1 MKRELSVFLITKQE
15 GANLRTCLESVKG
28 LADEIIILDS
38 GSTDDTLKIAAEF
51 NAKIGFKEF
60 ESFTEQKN
68 AALKMC
74 TKPWALSLDAD
85 ERLTPELRQE
95 IADLLSSKN
104 MDDCGGY
111 YLKRSSVFLGRR
123 MKHSGVNNEKI
134 LRLVKTASAEY
145 TGGRVHEVL
154 EVKGQ
159 TGELKNIFL
168 HNTYTSIEQYFYKFN
183 RYTSLG
189 AQTMAERGKK
199 FRFINLLRPPLEFF
213 KIYVLKLACL
223 DGIQGFLWALFSSM
237 YPSVKYA
244 KLWEIYHNKKQ

>member
-1 MKRELSVFLITKQE
+1 MKRKLSVFLITKQE
-15 GANLRTCLESVKG
+15 GANLRACLESVKG
-28 LADEIIILDS
+28 LADEIVILDS

-51 NAKIGFKEF
+51 NAKTGFKEF
-60 ESFTEQKN
+60 SSFTEQKN
-68 AALKMC
+68 TALKMC
-74 TKPWALSLDAD
+74 SNPWALSLDAD
-85 ERLTPELRQE
+85 ERLTPALYKE
-95 IADLLSSKN
+95 ISDLLSSKHI
-104 MDDCGGY
+104 DDYCGY
-111 YLKRSSVFLGRR
+111 YLKRSTVFLGRK

-134 LRLVKTASAEY
+134 LRLIKTDCAEY

-154 EVKGQ
+154 EVKGK
-159 TGELKNIFL
+159 TAELKNIFL

-189 AQTMAERGKK
+189 AVTMAERGKK

-223 DGIQGFLWALFSSM
+223 DGIQGFLWALFSSF

-244 KLWEIYHNKKQ
+244 KLWEIYHNKK